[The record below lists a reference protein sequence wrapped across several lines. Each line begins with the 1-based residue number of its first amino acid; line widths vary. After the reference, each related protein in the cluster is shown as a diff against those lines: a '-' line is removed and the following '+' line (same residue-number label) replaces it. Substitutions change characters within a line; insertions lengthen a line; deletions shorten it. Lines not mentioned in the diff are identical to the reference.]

1 MKFQMFPGMSKKIF
15 HVLNKTLSNTSSLNL
30 FSLIVKAAI
39 VDLNLLLEP
48 TGTEQLGKH
57 QDSKWH
63 MTAIYRLRF
72 VCTFTSDPVCS
83 LVTSILKNFTV
94 LQFRNIF

>member
-48 TGTEQLGKH
+48 TGTE
-57 QDSKWH
+57 
-63 MTAIYRLRF
+63 
-72 VCTFTSDPVCS
+72 
-83 LVTSILKNFTV
+83 
-94 LQFRNIF
+94 